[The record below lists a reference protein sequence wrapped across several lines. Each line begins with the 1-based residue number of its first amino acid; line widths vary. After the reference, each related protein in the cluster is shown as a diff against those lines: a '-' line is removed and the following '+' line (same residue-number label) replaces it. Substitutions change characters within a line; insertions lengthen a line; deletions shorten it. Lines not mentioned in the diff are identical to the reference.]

1 MIALLL
7 SVVAV
12 AAPPTDPVEPFALK
26 DGDRVVW
33 LGGTFIEREQSYS
46 RFEEFLQLINRKP
59 NLVFRNLAWS
69 GDTVWGE
76 ARAAFDPPAKGYER
90 LIALTKEAKP
100 TVIVLAYGSNES
112 FAGEAGVDAFRKQ
125 YERLMND
132 LASTNAR
139 FILLTPIPFENGP
152 GMGDV
157 AAKNKRLE
165 AYNAAI
171 RDVAKTKGA
180 GLVDLYE
187 RMSQTEQQAKPFTE
201 NGLHPSDEGYRRI
214 AKLLWT
220 PPILSKNDAELR
232 ARIAAKDELF
242 FHRWRPQNETY
253 LFGFRKHE
261 QGKNAKDIVAFD
273 PLIADAEKAIA
284 ERLKAIPVTPNH
296 P

>member
-1 MIALLL
+1 MISLLL
-7 SVVAV
+7 PFVSL
-12 AAPPTDPVEPFALK
+12 AAPPEPFALK

-46 RFEEFLQLINRKP
+46 RFEEFLQLVNRKP

-90 LIALTKEAKP
+90 LIALTKEANP

-112 FAGEAGVDAFRKQ
+112 FAGEAGLDAFRKQ
-125 YERLMND
+125 YEKLMGD

-157 AAKNKRLE
+157 AAKNKKLE
-165 AYNAAI
+165 TYNAAI
-171 RDVAKTKGA
+171 RDLAKAKGA
-180 GLVDLYE
+180 ALVDLYE
-187 RMSQTEQQAKPFTE
+187 RMSQTEQQARPFTE
-201 NGLHPSDEGYRRI
+201 NGLHPGDEGYRRI

-220 PPILSKNDAELR
+220 PPILSKHDDELR
-232 ARIAAKDELF
+232 RRIAAKDELF

>member
-1 MIALLL
+1 MISLLV
-7 SVVAV
+7 SIVAI
-12 AAPPTDPVEPFALK
+12 AAPPEPFALK
-26 DGDRVVW
+26 EGDRVVW

-46 RFEEFLQLINRKP
+46 RFEEFLQLVNRKP

-112 FAGEAGVDAFRKQ
+112 FAGEAGLDAFRKQ

-157 AAKNKRLE
+157 ATKNKRLE
-165 AYNAAI
+165 SYNAVI
-171 RDVAKTKGA
+171 RDLAKAKGA
-180 GLVDLYE
+180 ALVDLYE
-187 RMSQTEQQAKPFTE
+187 RMSQTEQQARPFTE
-201 NGLHPSDEGYRRI
+201 NGLHPGDEGYRRI

-220 PPILSKNDAELR
+220 PPILSKHDDELR
-232 ARIAAKDELF
+232 ARIRAKDELF

-273 PLIADAEKAIA
+273 PLIAEAEKAIA